1 MAGKAPEIEIPQLP
15 GKRVAIIS
23 ARWHSEL
30 CDQMIDGAQR
40 ALTIA
45 KVSSEVFY
53 VPGSFELPLAAKKLL
68 AKDSP
73 AGFDAAVVLGLVL
86 RGETPHFD
94 YVCQGVTNGV
104 MDVSLELMKPIGF
117 GVLTVDAL
125 EQAIARVGGPG
136 SKEDK
141 GFDAAMAALALLEIE

>member
-30 CDQMIDGAQR
+30 CDQMIEGAQR
-40 ALTIA
+40 ALTMA

-68 AKDSP
+68 VKDSP
-73 AGFDAAVVLGLVL
+73 AGYDRTKAAGYIEE
-86 RGETPHFD
+86 GD
-94 YVCQGVTNGV
+94 
-104 MDVSLELMKPIGF
+104 
-117 GVLTVDAL
+117 
-125 EQAIARVGGPG
+125 
-136 SKEDK
+136 EDNVAEDEK
-141 GFDAAMAALALLEIE
+141 F